1 MATSACIPICDRV
14 FRSKSRRI
22 PVIKDITHQ
31 HHYKTWKEDSL
42 KDACKAVHNGMTIRR
57 AAEEYGVPKST
68 IYDHC
73 CGKVLSGAKSGPRTY
88 LTVAE
93 EDELVTFLCGVS
105 SVGYSRTI
113 KQIVEMVQAVVDLKG
128 LHVNVTASWWRSFQ
142 KRHPDLVLR
151 EPETLTHSRI
161 NGASVPILENYFDLL
176 ELTLEKGELQ
186 DKPCQIYNLDES
198 GFPLSPSPP
207 KVICKK
213 GDKHPSAITSSQRS
227 QVTVLTCCNAAGYSI
242 PPLVIFDRKT
252 LKPELTEGE
261 VPGTMYALSDTGWID
276 RNF

>member
-1 MATSACIPICDRV
+1 M
-14 FRSKSRRI
+14 
-22 PVIKDITHQ
+22 
-31 HHYKTWKEDSL
+31 
-42 KDACKAVHNGMTIRR
+42 
-57 AAEEYGVPKST
+57 
-68 IYDHC
+68 
-73 CGKVLSGAKSGPRTY
+73 
-88 LTVAE
+88 TVAE

-128 LHVNVTASWWRSFQ
+128 LHVNVTASWWHSFQ
-142 KRHPDLVLR
+142 KRHPGLALR

-161 NGASVPILENYFDLL
+161 KGASVPILEIYFDLL

-213 GDKHPSAITSSQRS
+213 GNKHPSAIASSQRS

-242 PPLVIFDRKT
+242 PPLVIFD
-252 LKPELTEGE
+252 
-261 VPGTMYALSDTGWID
+261 
-276 RNF
+276 

>member
-1 MATSACIPICDRV
+1 MATSACIPICDCI

-22 PVIKDITHQ
+22 PVIKDIICQ

-42 KDACKAVHNGMTIRR
+42 KDACKTIHNGMTIRR

-128 LHVNVTASWWRSFQ
+128 LRVNVTASWWHSVQ
-142 KRHPDLVLR
+142 KCHPGLALR

-161 NGASVPILENYFDLL
+161 NGASVPILEIYFDLL
-176 ELTLEKGELQ
+176 ELT
-186 DKPCQIYNLDES
+186 PCQIYNLDES
-198 GFPLSPSPP
+198 GFPLSLSPP
-207 KVICKK
+207 KVVCKK

-242 PPLVIFDRKT
+242 PPLVIFDQKT
-252 LKPELTEGE
+252 KPELTDGE
-261 VPGTMYALSDTGWID
+261 VPGTMYALSD
-276 RNF
+276 RNHVRTE